1 MSSSRLSFTFRAAGI
16 FLRVTEFFILTFL
29 LSIYLIG
36 NAVNVASRIESLT
49 RQLNRF
55 LVFSEAVRDGLSDH
69 WKILKMGDFYA
80 KGREAIVQVYSID
93 DPLASQKSDF
103 HNLQQEIKDQLE
115 LIGNQTIEPCKQ
127 RKTLFMLYD
136 R

>member
-1 MSSSRLSFTFRAAGI
+1 
-16 FLRVTEFFILTFL
+16 
-29 LSIYLIG
+29 
-36 NAVNVASRIESLT
+36 
-49 RQLNRF
+49 
-55 LVFSEAVRDGLSDH
+55 
-69 WKILKMGDFYA
+69 MGDFYA

>member
-1 MSSSRLSFTFRAAGI
+1 MEGDEDRIDHL
-16 FLRVTEFFILTFL
+16 
-29 LSIYLIG
+29 
-36 NAVNVASRIESLT
+36 VASRIESLT

-55 LVFSEAVRDGLSDH
+55 LVFSAAVRDGLS
-69 WKILKMGDFYA
+69 ILKMGDFYA
-80 KGREAIVQVYSID
+80 KGREAIVEVYSID
-93 DPLASQKSDF
+93 DSLASQKSDF
-103 HNLQQEIKDQLE
+103 YKLKQEIKDQLE